1 MTDLKADRDEY
12 LRRWVPSDERGD
24 DWYEMLRYARDEC
37 PMTHSDGAG
46 GFWFLP
52 RHEDAVTVLR
62 QHDLFSSAEGI
73 TIPHN
78 PSAPPMPPIDVD
90 PPLQRHF
97 RRLIGPALTPAT
109 IARHEPKITAF
120 ADMLIDRFVDDGGCE
135 FMGAFA
141 RPFPAFVLADLILG
155 VDDPDL
161 LLEIQEKVEPIG
173 SDVGSEAAG
182 KAWVYLREQVT
193 ALLAERR
200 ERPPDDSL
208 LSTLVH
214 GEVDDRPLTEGE
226 QIGTAMI
233 LVLGGLNTTT
243 DAFGNVVL
251 RAAADPSLEAE
262 LRKPDWALDLLD
274 EFLRLDSP
282 VQYVGRTVTRPTEIG
297 GVALQPGE
305 VVMAHLGSGN
315 RDDRT
320 FDRPDEL
327 CPGRAENKYANLSFG
342 MGVHRCVGMHLAR
355 TELRIGFERLLARV
369 TNFRLADPEAITFL
383 SGMSCGPSRL
393 PVTFDRAAGS
403 MTGARSP
410 AFESW
415 SSAGSDRDHLGR

>member
-1 MTDLKADRDEY
+1 MTDLKTDRDDY
-12 LRRWVPSDERGD
+12 LRRWVPSDVRGD
-24 DWYEMLRYARDEC
+24 DWYDMLRYARDEC
-37 PMTHSDGAG
+37 PMTQSQGAG

-52 RHEDAVTVLR
+52 RHEDAVAVLR

-78 PSAPPMPPIDVD
+78 PAAPPMPPIDVD

-109 IARHEPKITAF
+109 IARHEPKVRQF
-120 ADMLIDRFVDDGGCE
+120 ADMLIDRFVDDGECE

-141 RPFPAFVLADLILG
+141 RPFPALVLAELILG

-182 KAWVYLREQVT
+182 TAWVYLRDQVT

-214 GEVDDRPLTEGE
+214 GEVDDRPLTEAE
-226 QIGTAMI
+226 QVGTAMI

-243 DAFGNVVL
+243 DAFGNIVL
-251 RAAADPSLEAE
+251 RA
-262 LRKPDWALDLLD
+262 
-274 EFLRLDSP
+274 
-282 VQYVGRTVTRPTEIG
+282 G
-297 GVALQPGE
+297 GGPLAG
-305 VVMAHLGSGN
+305 
-315 RDDRT
+315 
-320 FDRPDEL
+320 
-327 CPGRAENKYANLSFG
+327 GRAAQAGLGTRS
-342 MGVHRCVGMHLAR
+342 AR
-355 TELRIGFERLLARV
+355 RVPPPRFARPV
-369 TNFRLADPEAITFL
+369 RRTNGHP
-383 SGMSCGPSRL
+383 P
-393 PVTFDRAAGS
+393 DRARRGGPA
-403 MTGARSP
+403 AR
-410 AFESW
+410 
-415 SSAGSDRDHLGR
+415 